1 MLYIHCTGCQ
11 GASYFLVLRTQN
23 SALDEWACML
33 GLCQLLLFLQHYI
46 FSDSSRKAI
55 IDLMVS
61 KGYTRFYH
69 RDDINE
75 FTNTP
80 KNDLFVRNDIVKL
93 RMVEQYD

>member
-1 MLYIHCTGCQ
+1 
-11 GASYFLVLRTQN
+11 
-23 SALDEWACML
+23 
-33 GLCQLLLFLQHYI
+33 
-46 FSDSSRKAI
+46 
-55 IDLMVS
+55 MVS
-61 KGYTRFYH
+61 KEYTRFYH